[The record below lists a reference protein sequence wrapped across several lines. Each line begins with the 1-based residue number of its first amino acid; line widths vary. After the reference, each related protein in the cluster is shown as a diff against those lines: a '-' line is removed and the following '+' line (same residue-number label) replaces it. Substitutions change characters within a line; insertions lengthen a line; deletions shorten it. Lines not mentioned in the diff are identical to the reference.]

1 MKRVVILGVSGS
13 VAAYRAADLARDMMR
28 AGFDVRVCLT
38 DSAQKFVTADLFQ
51 ALTGN
56 PCLTDTFEEPVA
68 GRMAH
73 IDWARQASVLVIAP
87 ATANSINRIGFGQAD
102 DMLTSLALAYEGP
115 VVVAPSMN
123 PSMYSNTNTVE
134 ALERLR
140 SRGAWIIEPQE
151 GDVACGES
159 GQGKLATNSAIL
171 EAVES
176 AAFQSSQLKGQSVLI
191 TCGPTQEPID
201 EVRYL
206 TNRSSGKMGAALAW
220 AAHQMGATVTV
231 VTGPVSVTFPPAANV
246 IRVQTAK
253 EMLSSSL
260 ETARSADWIFGVAAV
275 ADYRP
280 EERIS
285 GKRRRTSDTW
295 SLDLVANP
303 DVIAELVSVAKSGA
317 KVVGFAA
324 EPSSD
329 SEAAQNKLARKKL
342 FAIAMN
348 DISRADI
355 GFHSEENELTLVL
368 GNGGSMSSGKMSKFR
383 CALWMIEMLSEK

>member
-1 MKRVVILGVSGS
+1 MKKVAILGVSGS

-28 AGFDVRVCLT
+28 AGFDIRVCLT

-56 PCLTDTFEEPVA
+56 PCLVDTFEEPVA

-87 ATANSINRIGFGQAD
+87 ATANTINRIGFGQAD

-115 VVVAPSMN
+115 IVVAPAMN
-123 PSMYSNTNTVE
+123 PSMYANSNTVE
-134 ALERLR
+134 ALARLR
-140 SRGAWIIEPQE
+140 NRGAWIVEPQD

-159 GQGKLATNSAIL
+159 GQGKLASNAAIL
-171 EAVES
+171 ETVEA
-176 AAFQSSQLKGQSVLI
+176 AAFRSSLLKGQSVLI
-191 TCGPTQEPID
+191 SCGPTQEPID
-201 EVRYL
+201 DVRYL

-220 AAHQMGATVTV
+220 AANQMGAIVTV

-246 IRVQTAK
+246 IRVQTAL
-253 EMLSSSL
+253 EMLSASL
-260 ETARSADWIFGVAAV
+260 EPAKSVDWIFGAAAV

-280 EERIS
+280 SERIS
-285 GKRRRTSDTW
+285 GKRRRTSDSW
-295 SLDLVANP
+295 SLDFVANP
-303 DVIAELVSVAKSGA
+303 DIIAELVSVAKAGA

-324 EPSSD
+324 EPSAD
-329 SEAAQNKLARKKL
+329 SEAAQDKLVRKKL
-342 FAIAMN
+342 YAIAMN

-355 GFHSEENELTLVL
+355 GFNSEENELTLVL
-368 GNGGSMSSGKMSKFR
+368 GEGKSVASGKMSKFR
-383 CALWMIEMLSEK
+383 CAVWMIETLANK